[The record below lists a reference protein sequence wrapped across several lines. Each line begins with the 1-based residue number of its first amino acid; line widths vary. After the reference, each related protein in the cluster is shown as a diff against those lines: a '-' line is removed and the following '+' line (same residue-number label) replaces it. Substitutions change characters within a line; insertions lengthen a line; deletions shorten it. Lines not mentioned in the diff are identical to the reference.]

1 MGSYEDWSSR
11 AVAPE
16 ILQQEVRIRQ
26 QWQVI
31 ERLEAA
37 GHLDLSMKARSVLRE
52 MCSSL
57 IDMRLE
63 ERREAIRVREKSFVP
78 VTAEER
84 HRATAPRAEYPCLS
98 VHSAS

>member
-16 ILQQEVRIRQ
+16 VLEQELRIRQ
-26 QWQVI
+26 QW
-31 ERLEAA
+31 EL
-37 GHLDLSMKARSVLRE
+37 GHVDLSKKARAFLRD

-63 ERREAIRVREKSFVP
+63 ERRKAIRSREKSFVP
-78 VTAEER
+78 LTQEETLIR
-84 HRATAPRAEYPCLS
+84 VMRDCPL
-98 VHSAS
+98 